1 MSQPFEPLPLSSH
14 VDIDSREV
22 ALEALPEGV
31 SVLEPVGLAGVASLQ
46 GQVVFR
52 SDSLFETRATRTPG
66 GNFLLM
72 FPANTLDRP
81 TGLCHYGR
89 PQEKVNDLVAL
100 RSSDQGATWGPPTRP
115 IDIDY
120 NLHGFIPLTPRD
132 SSRIY
137 NFGTQPIWGMQEQ
150 GPGLHENAPI
160 GYRYSDDDGHHW
172 SEVRLIRPT
181 NYPAFQGMSVMR
193 MCETDRGT
201 WLLGSHEGD
210 WSYRPLMTRQYLLRS
225 TDQGASWEVAPDPR
239 HGGWYVRGFNRM
251 DEGRP
256 INLGNDHV
264 LLMTRTPEGHLWQAW
279 SEDDGESWTDPTPS
293 TLVHPDAPPMLF
305 ALGDGRL
312 IALHHNRHHDIDYDG
327 LITTKEVLTRD
338 RGEVWFATSTD
349 GGVHWSQPRFLFTT
363 AAARDRDTPF
373 DNFQCSYIDAFADDD
388 TLHLFLAHR
397 WQQVLHLRIAETA
410 LDNLPTGADLRG

>member
-1 MSQPFEPLPLSSH
+1 
-14 VDIDSREV
+14 
-22 ALEALPEGV
+22 
-31 SVLEPVGLAGVASLQ
+31 
-46 GQVVFR
+46 
-52 SDSLFETRATRTPG
+52 
-66 GNFLLM
+66 
-72 FPANTLDRP
+72 
-81 TGLCHYGR
+81 
-89 PQEKVNDLVAL
+89 
-100 RSSDQGATWGPPTRP
+100 
-115 IDIDY
+115 
-120 NLHGFIPLTPRD
+120 
-132 SSRIY
+132 
-137 NFGTQPIWGMQEQ
+137 MQEQ